1 MQKNYA
7 AANKPKREDAKAKEL
22 ADLRRENHELR
33 RTVKRLYKEVG
44 KRVASQDEA
53 VEVDVLEEPA
63 IPMTH
68 SAICECGV
76 PPLEIALNSKIF
88 LVCPEC
94 KARKK
99 A

>member
-7 AANKPKREDAKAKEL
+7 AANKPKRDDAKAKEL

-53 VEVDVLEEPA
+53 VVVEEPQESVVPA
-63 IPMTH
+63 TFI
-68 SAICECGV
+68 ALCECGV
-76 PPLEIALNSKIF
+76 QPLEIALNSKIF